1 MQDSQNSSL
10 RMLLAGGLLGFL
22 SLVLYWAAFPA
33 WSVPEAAYVFA
44 VPLLLW
50 LLIARPGR
58 LAALVVIQV
67 FSILGW
73 LGLLV
78 WLRHVT
84 VFGWIALS
92 VVLAQFLVAWLYLVR
107 LSLPRVLMKGVG
119 ARLMC
124 VFALAGAWCVLEWVR
139 SWIFSGFPWLPLAAS
154 QWERPVV
161 LQVIAWTGSC
171 GLSFV
176 LIFFN
181 LALALYGARWWAL
194 RKLGRP
200 MQRSLELYVAVAFL
214 LGCVLLF
221 FVTIQDEGGQ
231 RQRLFRVGVVQPNV
245 PARLKWVREEAQT
258 NWETLERLSSLIAR
272 MDVDVI
278 LWPESATPLPVKGP
292 YSMQVWVEALSDSL
306 GVPILMGNMAREGD
320 FWYNGLFFVDP
331 FSGLDEA
338 YYIKRKLVPFGEY
351 VPFRSWLPGIDKVV
365 PVGDDFVSGGD
376 PSLMAIPLGQGD
388 VWVGGL
394 VCYEDL
400 FPGLARESVQA
411 GAECLVVVTND
422 AWYGEEAAAYQHA
435 AHSVLRAVEFRRP
448 VVRCGNGGW
457 SGWVDAR
464 GRIRQVLNDERGSV
478 YFRGAEVLDVFV
490 PNNEG
495 LTESI
500 YLRLGD
506 YFVLICACFCL
517 FFWPVCRL
525 S

>member
-1 MQDSQNSSL
+1 
-10 RMLLAGGLLGFL
+10 MLLAGGLLGL
-22 SLVLYWAAFPA
+22 LTLVLYWAAFPA

-58 LAALVVIQV
+58 LVLFVLIQSV
-67 FSILGW
+67 SILGW

-84 VFGWIALS
+84 VFGWIVLS
-92 VVLAQFLVAWLYLVR
+92 VVLAQFLVAWFYLAR
-107 LSLPRVLMKGVG
+107 LSLSRVLLKGVG
-119 ARLMC
+119 MRLMC

-139 SWIFSGFPWLPLAAS
+139 SWVFSGFPWLPLAAS

-161 LQVIAWTGSC
+161 LQVIAWTGSY
-171 GLSFV
+171 GLSFILV
-176 LIFFN
+176 FFN
-181 LALALYGARWWAL
+181 LALALYGARWWTL

-200 MQRSLELYVAVAFL
+200 MQRSLELYVAVGFL

-221 FVTIQDEGGQ
+221 FVTVRDQGGQ
-231 RQRLFRVGVVQPNV
+231 RERVFRVGVVQPNV

-272 MDVDVI
+272 MNVDVI

-292 YSMQVWVEALSDSL
+292 YPMQAWVEALSDSL
-306 GVPILMGNMAREGD
+306 EVPILMGNMAREGSV
-320 FWYNGLFFVDP
+320 WYNGLFFVDP
-331 FSGLDEA
+331 FSGLDES

-351 VPFRSWLPGIDKVV
+351 VPFRSWLPGVDKLV
-365 PVGDDFVSGGD
+365 PVGDDFVPGGEVTLL
-376 PSLMAIPLGQGD
+376 SVLLAESE

-394 VCYEDL
+394 VCYEDV
-400 FPGLARESVQA
+400 FSGLARESVQA

-435 AHSVLRAVEFRRP
+435 AHSVLRAVEVRRP
-448 VVRCGNGGW
+448 VIRCGNGGW
-457 SGWVDAR
+457 SGWVDAC
-464 GRIRQVLNDERGSV
+464 GRIRQVLVDEAGSV
-478 YFRGAEVLDVFV
+478 YFRGAEVLDVFL
-490 PNNEG
+490 PYAATLG
-495 LTESI
+495 ESL
-500 YLRLGD
+500 YVRLGD
-506 YFVLICACFCL
+506 YFVFLCACFCL
-517 FFWPVCRL
+517 FFWPVSRL